1 MYPGECDDGQYT
13 DKTNAELLQCAK
25 DSNREIKLMTAK
37 VDGEDVSSKIVRQS
51 TSKPFMI
58 NIPKVNI
65 YDIQG
70 NQTGTHR
77 TMGVRVIS
85 YSSKRLSIGH
95 HNIEAKV
102 IRDPL
107 EINLPI
113 EHDVA
118 KWDIQVTK

>member
-77 TMGVRVIS
+77 TMGES
-85 YSSKRLSIGH
+85 YFLFFKPLSIGH